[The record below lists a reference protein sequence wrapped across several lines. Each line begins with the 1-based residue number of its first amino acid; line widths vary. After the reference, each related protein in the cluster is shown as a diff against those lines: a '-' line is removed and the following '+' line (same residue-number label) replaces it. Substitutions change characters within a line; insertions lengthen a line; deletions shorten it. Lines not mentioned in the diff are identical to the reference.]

1 MIKIS
6 SLLLFINL
14 AFADSVI
21 DQNNSITDHEL
32 REMLFGDTA
41 SISTAQNIERKIKWI
56 PSYTLESGIGFSD
69 NPLYGPYTREEA
81 NFLENSLEGFFLIQ
95 TKPEYFSYLYLYGEG
110 KIYEELTEHKT
121 TSIYL
126 GQFEHAY
133 TPTGS
138 KETYGFRLRHT
149 FYDQGF
155 DFSELGLPYS
165 LSVQSNNSEM
175 YAYLSNKFS
184 DELTTVIEFS
194 LGSENFREITDDNK
208 DKGISVAVKGTPDF
222 LNWTLETEYLQ
233 KKYKERSKR
242 NWDAALISGGELETE
257 KLNFSL
263 TTEKEYDA
271 LPFENSRAKFMWSTL
286 QDNGG
291 GYYNYNKISL
301 LLKQELLISS
311 CEIEL
316 RIGGSKTKYDKRVTD
331 SGKVFERR
339 SLTNGLS
346 ITRKISK
353 DLDVYFR
360 WSREEDFSNSRGY
373 EYFSNFLSTGII
385 WEI

>member
-1 MIKIS
+1 M
-6 SLLLFINL
+6 
-14 AFADSVI
+14 
-21 DQNNSITDHEL
+21 
-32 REMLFGDTA
+32 
-41 SISTAQNIERKIKWI
+41 
-56 PSYTLESGIGFSD
+56 
-69 NPLYGPYTREEA
+69 
-81 NFLENSLEGFFLIQ
+81 ENSLEGFFLIQ

-291 GYYNYNKISL
+291 GYYNYDKISL

-346 ITRKISK
+346 ITRKISERFGCLFQMVK
-353 DLDVYFR
+353 R
-360 WSREEDFSNSRGY
+360 RR
-373 EYFSNFLSTGII
+373 FLQLKGL
-385 WEI
+385 

>member
-21 DQNNSITDHEL
+21 DQNNSITDQEL

-291 GYYNYNKISL
+291 GYYNYDKISL

-346 ITRKISK
+346 ITRKISE

>member
-21 DQNNSITDHEL
+21 DQNNSITDQEL

-291 GYYNYNKISL
+291 GYYNYDKISL

-316 RIGGSKTKYDKRVTD
+316 TIGGSKTKYDKRVTD

-346 ITRKISK
+346 ITRKISE

>member
-1 MIKIS
+1 MCIR
-6 SLLLFINL
+6 
-14 AFADSVI
+14 D
-21 DQNNSITDHEL
+21 
-32 REMLFGDTA
+32 R
-41 SISTAQNIERKIKWI
+41 
-56 PSYTLESGIGFSD
+56 
-69 NPLYGPYTREEA
+69 
-81 NFLENSLEGFFLIQ
+81 
-95 TKPEYFSYLYLYGEG
+95 
-110 KIYEELTEHKT
+110 IYEELTEHKT

-291 GYYNYNKISL
+291 GYYNYDKISL

-346 ITRKISK
+346 ITRKISE